1 MLPGRHLA
9 LSSLINRL
17 VDRADVATID
27 PALVRQVRRAEL
39 LAAASLLAV
48 ADDAVGREH
57 LAPAGDG
64 SGPAFGPGRIG
75 QRLRIVGNG
84 QHRVGIEDAVAA
96 ERHHLTDAGV
106 RARRAVDAHRDRVCD
121 RIGGAA
127 PQPIAVDEVGK
138 AGIAGGI
145 NPVTGG
151 AVVPEQAV
159 AILPPISHPVRVA
172 ADLVIAHRLYPPRP
186 AGTGVHGSAPT
197 FSTDRPI
204 VVFLEYVQVGIAQR

>member
-1 MLPGRHLA
+1 MLTRQTPDAQWLAAPPPAPARWAREKSRANGAASWRAPLVEQEQGQDLAVDRAQAMLPGRHLA
-9 LSSLINRL
+9 LASLINRL

-96 ERHHLTDAGV
+96 ERHHLRSEEHTSELQSLM
-106 RARRAVDAHRDRVCD
+106 RNSYAVFCL
-121 RIGGAA
+121 
-127 PQPIAVDEVGK
+127 K
-138 AGIAGGI
+138 KK
-145 NPVTGG
+145 N
-151 AVVPEQAV
+151 
-159 AILPPISHPVRVA
+159 
-172 ADLVIAHRLYPPRP
+172 
-186 AGTGVHGSAPT
+186 
-197 FSTDRPI
+197 STI
-204 VVFLEYVQVGIAQR
+204 

>member
-84 QHRVGIEDAVAA
+84 RSEEHTSELQSLKRISY
-96 ERHHLTDAGV
+96 AGF
-106 RARRAVDAHRDRVCD
+106 CL
-121 RIGGAA
+121 
-127 PQPIAVDEVGK
+127 K
-138 AGIAGGI
+138 KKKK
-145 NPVTGG
+145 
-151 AVVPEQAV
+151 
-159 AILPPISHPVRVA
+159 S
-172 ADLVIAHRLYPPRP
+172 
-186 AGTGVHGSAPT
+186 
-197 FSTDRPI
+197 
-204 VVFLEYVQVGIAQR
+204 